1 MLQSFRIVK
10 FICLFIL
17 FSSLIFSCNQDQIK
31 TKNSSPN
38 VILIMA
44 DDIGFEVLGVNGADE
59 YKTPNLDSLARNGI
73 NFTNAY
79 SQPLCTPSRVKIM
92 TGKPNY
98 INYEYFTYLNP
109 NQKTFGNLFSEN
121 GYKTAVVGKWQL
133 NGVQFDL
140 ENNQD
145 LSRPN
150 HFGFDEYC
158 LWWLNERGDRY
169 ANPLII
175 KNGKKLSRNLNDY
188 GPDIFLDFTV
198 DFIKKNK
205 KNPFFIYF
213 PMALVHDPFRP
224 TPSSK
229 SWTDL
234 KTRNIGNDPKFFSE
248 MVSHMDGVIGKIT
261 SVLDDYDLDQNTVL
275 IFVGDNGTDTKV
287 VTLNNGIKIQGAKG
301 STTKYGTN
309 VPLLINWKDRIK
321 EPSSI
326 DVLVDFTD
334 FYATFEDILNSKNK
348 ESWGKSLIPLIDNE
362 DYIPRDVLIT
372 YYNPMWGSLY
382 NNRGVY
388 AQNKT
393 YKLYKNGNFY
403 NYLEDPL
410 EKNSIDINSLKSE
423 EKNIYN
429 LLKISLDTVPDLPQI
444 NYNNWKERLKNISL
458 NKKNN

>member
-1 MLQSFRIVK
+1 MRVIYLLL
-10 FICLFIL
+10 LFPIL
-17 FSSLIFSCNQDQIK
+17 ILSCSKSRAKKENP
-31 TKNSSPN
+31 SPN

-44 DDIGFEVLGVNGADE
+44 DDIGFEVLGINGANE

-145 LSRPN
+145 FSRPN

-175 KNGKKLSRNLNDY
+175 KNGKKLSANLNDY

-205 KNPFFIYF
+205 ENPFFIYF

-248 MVSHMDGVIGKIT
+248 MVNHMDGVIGKIT

-287 VTLNNGIKIQGAKG
+287 VTLNNGIKIKGAKG

-309 VPLLINWKDRIK
+309 VPMLINWKGRIK
-321 EPSSI
+321 EPSSS

-334 FYATFEDILNSKNK
+334 FYSTFEDIVNSKNK

-393 YKLYKNGNFY
+393 YKLYKNGHFFNFV
-403 NYLEDPL
+403 NDPY
-410 EKNSIDINSLKSE
+410 EKSPLDFKSLKKE
-423 EKNIYN
+423 EISIYN
-429 LLKISLDTVPDLPQI
+429 LFKESLDTVPDLPVL
-444 NYNNWKERLKNISL
+444 NHNNWKKKLVNKNS
-458 NKKNN
+458 KKN